1 MFWVYILR
9 SADGSY
15 YTAHTNNLESRIG
28 QYQKKECAAG
38 YADTHHQLELV
49 WWQACATQ
57 EEALLAERQ
66 IKNWND
72 TKKESMMRGDLL
84 EMA

>member
-15 YTAHTNNLESRIG
+15 YIAHTTNLERRIG
-28 QYQKKECAAG
+28 QYQKGECAG
-38 YADTHHQLELV
+38 NADIQHQLELV

-57 EEALLAERQ
+57 EEALLAQKQ
-66 IKNWND
+66 IKGWSD
-72 TKKESMMRGDLL
+72 RKKESLMRGDLL